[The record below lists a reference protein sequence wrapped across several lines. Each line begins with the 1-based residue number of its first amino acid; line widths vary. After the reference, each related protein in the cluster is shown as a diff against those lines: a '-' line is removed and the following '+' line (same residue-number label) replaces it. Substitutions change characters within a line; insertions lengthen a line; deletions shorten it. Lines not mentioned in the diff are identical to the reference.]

1 MLANSLYQ
9 YSSLCNRLEA
19 RLRHSPSSKK
29 TPSMGIPYF
38 LEISPHLELSP
49 PSKSRR
55 VIVTLNALNAALEFS
70 PHVVKGRH
78 YCAYIRTLY

>member
-1 MLANSLYQ
+1 MTDIVPVNGENS
-9 YSSLCNRLEA
+9 
-19 RLRHSPSSKK
+19 
-29 TPSMGIPYF
+29 IPYF

-55 VIVTLNALNAALEFS
+55 VILTLNALNAALEFS

-78 YCAYIRTLY
+78 YYCAHTYVIYIDIDSK